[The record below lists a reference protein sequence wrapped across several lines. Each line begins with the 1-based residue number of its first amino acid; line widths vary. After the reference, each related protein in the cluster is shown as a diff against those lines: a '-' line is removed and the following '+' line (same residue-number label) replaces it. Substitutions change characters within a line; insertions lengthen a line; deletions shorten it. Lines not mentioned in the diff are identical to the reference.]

1 MTKAQVCGTLLATIA
16 AGAVLLIN
24 QAAHATDP
32 TPKGCE
38 GVKIAA
44 FTGGWEPEMLD
55 RLSTTIYNGYTQAAA
70 DLGPTV
76 TYSFAHWSPD
86 EIASDLKQ
94 AIDAK
99 VDGVAL
105 NGLPGDAKLDGLVD
119 QAVAQGTIVTT
130 MNVALPEAQKK
141 YASQGMG
148 YVGASNYAAGSAVA
162 NEAAKR
168 SALKTGDTVF
178 VWGDKY
184 YGGDAAQRATG
195 VVDGF
200 EKLGAKVIY
209 QDIDPAGRTHGSV
222 PMKAFAQ
229 FIAANPDIK
238 IVVLANGLLTSH
250 AYELALVA
258 GLKPGQV
265 FFAGFD
271 LSPGVTR
278 AIKEGYLNFAFDQ
291 QPYLQGYLPILNIC
305 LTKKFGLSGL
315 AFDTTGAFIDAGN
328 VDAVAPLVEKSIR

>member
-1 MTKAQVCGTLLATIA
+1 MTKAQVCRTLLATAA

-32 TPKGCE
+32 TPKWCE

-55 RLSTTIYNGYTQAAA
+55 RLSTTIYNGYAQAAA

-76 TYSFAHWSPD
+76 TYYFSHWD
-86 EIASDLKQ
+86 ADQMASDLKT

-99 VDGVAL
+99 VDGVAFI
-105 NGLPGDAKLDGLVD
+105 GFPGDAKVD
-119 QAVAQGTIVTT
+119 ALIGQAVAQGTIVTS

-141 YASQGMG
+141 YANQGMG
-148 YVGASNYAAGSAVA
+148 YVGASNYAAGVALA

-168 SALKTGDTVF
+168 AGLKTGDSVF

-184 YGGDAAQRATG
+184 VGGDLAQRATG
-195 VVDGF
+195 VVDAS

-209 QDIDPAGRTHGSV
+209 QDTGPALMTHGIV
-222 PMKAFAQ
+222 QTKAFAE
-229 FIAANPDIK
+229 FIAANPGVK
-238 IVVLANGLLTSH
+238 IVVAESGGLTS
-250 AYELALVA
+250 YVYDLALTA

-271 LSPGVTR
+271 LSRGAVR
-278 AIKEGYLNFAFDQ
+278 AIKEGYLNFVFDQ

-305 LTKKFGLSGL
+305 LTKKFGFAGL
-315 AFDTTGAFIDAGN
+315 N
-328 VDAVAPLVEKSIR
+328 VDTSGPS